1 MTFKELFQKLDVD
14 SNALGKGLPPEFNLA
29 GDVSEDVLVKF
40 IRFLLDTAMVL
51 KTERKWHTG
60 KPTEDGEYVVLCQY
74 RKDDGKL
81 RIHKTVFEFKNGEW
95 TELPALEGIL
105 DEYELIAWYG
115 QKIEPYKGN

>member
-60 KPTEDGEYVVLCQY
+60 TPTEEGDYIVWLRFCNCIKDKEGWLPFEWDKERGLLYNGKVPVSEFGEVL
-74 RKDDGKL
+74 
-81 RIHKTVFEFKNGEW
+81 
-95 TELPALEGIL
+95 
-105 DEYELIAWYG
+105 AW
-115 QKIEPYKGN
+115 QKIEPYEETD